1 MPPIKQAVEM
11 ETYLCRTPSQ
21 LQISLLHS
29 HLYTAPNSP
38 VPASLCTAIDAL
50 LSTSVFAQ
58 LWATY
63 TLLCCQL
70 YWPTGKSSNPDNCRA
85 LLYHCTANEPGTASI
100 KPSCCFDAGG
110 TEWQTALVTNRC
122 PECLF
127 GSIDQ
132 AIDGN
137 GRWQVQWFATPCPV
151 GDSKL
156 MYSITVID
164 QYWFSLVVSNTL

>member
-1 MPPIKQAVEM
+1 VLTLLADRQIIK
-11 ETYLCRTPSQ
+11 SWQ
-21 LQISLLHS
+21 LLRLAASLHS
-29 HLYTAPNSP
+29 KQTW
-38 VPASLCTAIDAL
+38 TAI
-50 LSTSVFAQ
+50 
-58 LWATY
+58 
-63 TLLCCQL
+63 
-70 YWPTGKSSNPDNCRA
+70 
-85 LLYHCTANEPGTASI
+85 I

-151 GDSKL
+151 GNSKL